1 MKSRRIAKILKLKGY
16 AKEQIE
22 LEVKKN
28 RNELNDEKMKL
39 DSLKDISQATLDEF
53 HQNYNGGPASMAE
66 LELFHRYFS
75 NLNRRIELQRMN
87 VYKKMSV
94 LEAKQKEMYQAYKE
108 ERLIEIIHERLWFRE
123 VREVL
128 SSEQKEV
135 DNNFLS
141 RKWRK

>member
-53 HQNYNGGPASMAE
+53 HHNYNGGPASMAE

-123 VREVL
+123 VRDVL
-128 SSEQKEV
+128 SSEQKEM
-135 DNNFLS
+135 DYNFLS

>member
-1 MKSRRIAKILKLKGY
+1 MKSRRIAKILKLKRY
-16 AKEQIE
+16 AKELIE

-128 SSEQKEV
+128 SSEQKEM
-135 DNNFLS
+135 DYNFLS

>member
-1 MKSRRIAKILKLKGY
+1 MKSRMVAKILKLKGY

-53 HQNYNGGPASMAE
+53 HHNYNGGPASMAE

-128 SSEQKEV
+128 SSEQKEM
-135 DNNFLS
+135 DYNFLS

>member
-1 MKSRRIAKILKLKGY
+1 MKSSSIAKILKLKRY

-22 LEVKKN
+22 MEVRKN

-39 DSLKDISQATLDEF
+39 DSLEDISQAALDEF
-53 HQNYNGGPASMAE
+53 HRNHDDGPASMAE

-87 VYKKMSV
+87 VHKKM
-94 LEAKQKEMYQAYKE
+94 LLLDAKLKEMHHAYKE

-128 SSEQKEV
+128 SSEQKEM
-135 DNNFLS
+135 DYNFLTRRQS
-141 RKWRK
+141 K

>member
-1 MKSRRIAKILKLKGY
+1 MKSRSIAKILKLKGY

-22 LEVKKN
+22 MEVRKN

-39 DSLKDISQATLDEF
+39 DSLEDISQTTLDEF
-53 HQNYNGGPASMAE
+53 HQNYDGGPAIMAD

-87 VYKKMSV
+87 VHKKM
-94 LEAKQKEMYQAYKE
+94 LLLDAKLKEMYHAYKE
-108 ERLIEIIHERLWFRE
+108 ERLIEIVHERLWFRE

-128 SSEQKEV
+128 SSEQKEM
-135 DNNFLS
+135 DYNFLT
-141 RKWRK
+141 RRQRE